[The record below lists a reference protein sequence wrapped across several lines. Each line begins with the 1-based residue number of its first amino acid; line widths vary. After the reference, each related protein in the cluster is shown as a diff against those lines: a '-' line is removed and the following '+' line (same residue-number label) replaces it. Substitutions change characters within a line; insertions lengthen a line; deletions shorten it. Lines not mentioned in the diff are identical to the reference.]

1 MLKSKKQTPQYCQ
14 TDVISRY
21 PWVFWIRFEKRD
33 WFCNFWKSR
42 GSNCL
47 DIQIFKLHISI
58 GMPWH
63 KEVLRKADVNY
74 PLEGLNHCRKA
85 NETFTKWY
93 HLHIGSYNGL

>member
-1 MLKSKKQTPQYCQ
+1 MLKSKKQNPQSCQ

-63 KEVLRKADVNY
+63 KAVLKYASEDTLNGFE
-74 PLEGLNHCRKA
+74 PLKSA
-85 NETFTKWY
+85 NKTFTKWY

>member
-1 MLKSKKQTPQYCQ
+1 MVKNKKTKTTIPQ
-14 TDVISRY
+14 TDVISSY
-21 PWVFWIRFEKRD
+21 PWVFWVRFEKRN

-47 DIQIFKLHISI
+47 DIQIFKLRISI

-63 KEVLRKADVNY
+63 KEVLRKASVNY
-74 PLEGLNHCRKA
+74 PMEGLNHCRKT

-93 HLHIGSYNGL
+93 HLHIGSYNDL